1 MRAQL
6 QILESS
12 IQSRTKEKLLGAILS
27 ADSDNLFLC
36 FLNSPANRRE
46 RGGGRK
52 SAWVEGVM
60 GFEGQPEGKGGGLKR
75 NAWPKRG
82 PSEIG
87 RGQAEIDQPRLSGS
101 WSKTANN
108 AILWASGILVAEV
121 PWPRAEAFFFSHV
134 PKPLR
139 GGGADL
145 GGSTPPINI
154 SLSEA
159 EAKQWGQ

>member
-1 MRAQL
+1 MAEVRLRLTNPGCLVVGQ
-6 QILESS
+6 
-12 IQSRTKEKLLGAILS
+12 KL
-27 ADSDNLFLC
+27 
-36 FLNSPANRRE
+36 P
-46 RGGGRK
+46 
-52 SAWVEGVM
+52 
-60 GFEGQPEGKGGGLKR
+60 
-75 NAWPKRG
+75 
-82 PSEIG
+82 
-87 RGQAEIDQPRLSGS
+87 
-101 WSKTANN
+101 NN

-121 PWPRAEAFFFSHV
+121 PWPRAEAFIFSHV